1 MRSVRMS
8 QSIWHRRNHLEEPN
22 GCRSLIMRA
31 IMEDGDPQRRSQV
44 ATEKALREQED
55 CDLNALEEGIENT
68 HGELI
73 AENRKSR
80 VSRRG
85 QG

>member
-1 MRSVRMS
+1 M
-8 QSIWHRRNHLEEPN
+8 EEHN
-22 GCRSLIMRA
+22 GCRSSNKRA
-31 IMEDGDPQRRSQV
+31 IMEDGDPQRRSQF

-55 CDLNALEEGIENT
+55 CDLNQLEEGIGNT
-68 HGELI
+68 HGEVI

>member
-1 MRSVRMS
+1 MSVS
-8 QSIWHRRNHLEEPN
+8 LALEESFGRAQWVQIVNYESHN
-22 GCRSLIMRA
+22 GRWGPPTQITA
-31 IMEDGDPQRRSQV
+31 

>member
-8 QSIWHRRNHLEEPN
+8 QSVWHWRSHLEEPN
-22 GCRSLIMRA
+22 GCRSIIMRA

-55 CDLNALEEGIENT
+55 CDLNALEEALGTFMEN
-68 HGELI
+68 LLQK
-73 AENRKSR
+73 ARSR
-80 VSRRG
+80 G
-85 QG
+85 